1 MLLLFAYIDVMA
13 VKFFSPA
20 ESWLVNSNFPA
31 YHPYARIH
39 GRGIIGR
46 ELEERKGEGEKE

>member
-1 MLLLFAYIDVMA
+1 MLLLFTYIDVMA